1 MENKKGAEDMALK
14 DWLLLFIPIL
24 FDGFLIWLFQ
34 YIVGKR
40 IEQKITFRTLR
51 EEIFK
56 TYLEKITQSISACHN
71 LYTAKSE
78 ATVGD
83 NESLNDLD
91 IALQNLRTYIR
102 ELYYYFDTYKI
113 VLSTNENV
121 LATHNILKSRF
132 EEWVL
137 NWNNSEIQL
146 SFIHDCE
153 DILQSIMNEGL
164 KYIYGIKK

>member
-102 ELYYYFDTYKI
+102 ELYYSNFPHRL
-113 VLSTNENV
+113 V
-121 LATHNILKSRF
+121 
-132 EEWVL
+132 
-137 NWNNSEIQL
+137 
-146 SFIHDCE
+146 C
-153 DILQSIMNEGL
+153 
-164 KYIYGIKK
+164 

>member
-1 MENKKGAEDMALK
+1 MELK
-14 DWLLLFIPIL
+14 DWLLLFIPII
-24 FDGFLIWLFQ
+24 FDGFLIWIFQ

-56 TYLEKITQSISACHN
+56 TYIEKITQSISACHN
-71 LYTAKSE
+71 LYSTQAE
-78 ATVGD
+78 ATVD
-83 NESLNDLD
+83 NNESLNNLN
-91 IALQNLRTYIR
+91 IALQNLKTCIR

-121 LATHNILKSRF
+121 SSKHNVLKNRF

-146 SFIHDCE
+146 SFVHDCE
-153 DILQSIMNEGL
+153 DILQSIIDEGL